1 MKIFYRI
8 TLPLVLVLLTQCSH
22 LFALQSD
29 SLLHKEVYSS
39 KLSHLPLV
47 ILGRDNVSHISLNTA
62 MEVCIDPSGNWIVDT
77 LLTKKYDQNF
87 HPANSDVNFGY
98 SDTPVWVRF
107 RLRNESTAI
116 DEWCVSIQYPA
127 INSVQCYIMYGDTVF
142 RMMSSGLEVSYNDR
156 ILHHQFH
163 VFPIEIQQGHEV
175 AIYFRIY
182 SQYAILIPIEVSSFK
197 DFFSEDRNRTYVLG
211 FLFGALIALILY
223 NAFLFIT
230 VRDISYLWYCLYAVS
245 FGAYLGARDNLF
257 GQFSFLDHPT
267 VLFYVIALGTGGVIV
282 FGLLFTI
289 EFLQLK
295 KISKTL
301 YHIMIGMVYIGT
313 LYSVVVV
320 LQPLATSKLLNV
332 VAPLYVISTFFAGIV
347 AWRKG
352 SAVAFLYV
360 AATSIL
366 ALSILFRILRTTGV
380 IQMNFLSEHGVQ
392 IGIVLEMTILSFAL
406 GNRINTLREEKEKEK
421 HRIRTQIA
429 QDLHDDVSATI
440 SSIYFDSEVIKRSE
454 KHISEKG
461 KEKLEKMITNLQNAK
476 ERLNDIVWS
485 LHSQKETWESL
496 LSKCRRFAEDM
507 FENKKIEYTIEIPQH
522 INAELTAE
530 QKDHLWLIFKEI
542 ITNVCRHSQA
552 TKAGVTIWEKDNFF
566 HCLISDNGI
575 GFSFE
580 SVQRKN
586 GLTNIIKRSEILRG
600 KATPHSAPNTRTTW
614 TIQIPL
620 L

>member
-1 MKIFYRI
+1 MKIFNGI
-8 TLPLVLVLLTQCSH
+8 TLHLTLALLTQCSH

-29 SLLHKEVYSS
+29 SLSYKEVYPPN
-39 KLSHLPLV
+39 LSPLPLV
-47 ILGRDNVSHISLNTA
+47 ILGRDTFSHISLNTA
-62 MEVCIDPSGNWIVDT
+62 MEVCIDSSGNWTVDT

-87 HPANSDVNFGY
+87 HPANGNVNFGY
-98 SDTPVWVRF
+98 SDTPLWVRL
-107 RLRNESTAI
+107 RLRNESMTI
-116 DEWCVSIQYPA
+116 DEWCVSIQYA
-127 INSVQCYIMYGDTVF
+127 SINSVQCYIMYGDTIIK
-142 RMMSSGLEVSYNDR
+142 MMSSGLEVSYNDR

-163 VFPIEIQQGHEV
+163 VFPIEIQQGQEV
-175 AIYFRIY
+175 TIYFRIY
-182 SQYAILIPIEVSSFK
+182 SQYAILVPIEVSSFK

-211 FLFGALIALILY
+211 FLFGALIALLLY
-223 NAFLFIT
+223 NAFLFVT

-245 FGAYLGARDNLF
+245 FGTYLGARDNLF
-257 GQFSFLDHPT
+257 GQFSFLDHPA
-267 VLFYVIALGTGGVIV
+267 VIFYVLALGIGGIIV
-282 FGLLFTI
+282 FGPLFTI

-301 YHIMIGMVYIGT
+301 YRAMIGVVYIGT

-320 LQPLATSKLLNV
+320 LQPLAMSKLLNV
-332 VAPLYVISTFFAGIV
+332 VAPLYAISTFFAGIF

-352 SAVAFLYV
+352 STVAFLYV
-360 AATSIL
+360 VATSIL

-380 IQMNFLSEHGVQ
+380 VQMNFLSEHGVQ

-421 HRIRTQIA
+421 HLIRTQIA
-429 QDLHDDVSATI
+429 QDLHDDVSATL
-440 SSIYFDSEVIKRSE
+440 SSIYFYSDVLRQSE
-454 KHISEKG
+454 KHLSEKG
-461 KEKLEKMITNLQNAK
+461 KEILEKVISNLQNAK
-476 ERLNDIVWS
+476 ERLSDIVWS

-507 FENKKIEYTIEIPQH
+507 FENKKIEYTIEIPKH

-566 HCLISDNGI
+566 HCLISDDGVGLTI
-575 GFSFE
+575 E
-580 SVQRKN
+580 SLQRKN
-586 GLTNIIKRSEILRG
+586 GLTNIVKRSEVLRG
-600 KATPHSAPNTRTTW
+600 KATLHSTPHTRTTW
-614 TIQIPL
+614 VIQIPL
-620 L
+620 A